1 MDKSLNS
8 DIKIFDHKE
17 QERVDALKRY
27 QILDTAPERSF
38 DNLVKLATQ
47 FFNLPI
53 SSISFIDTENAFVKA
68 ITGVERVS
76 QVPRSSTL
84 CSLALESDDVLV
96 FEDVRNL
103 DPCLF
108 VDAVFIAELGFKFY
122 AGAPIITHDG
132 FRIGTLCIIGSEIRE
147 FTLREAELL
156 KSLARIAMDEIE
168 LRLTGMAEA
177 DLKISSMT
185 KQIQDT
191 FNNQL
196 FIAKAPI
203 AIGVLSGANMV
214 IELANEKILEVWG
227 KTEEVLGKPISVAL
241 PELEGQYFLGIMD
254 EVYDTGVPYY
264 GREECATLLRNEVL
278 EDVYF
283 NFVYEPLKDA
293 AGKVINIMI
302 VATEITDQIVAKKA
316 LELNEQQLKGDLM
329 EEMNANQALSQT
341 IKELDSANSHIKNIH
356 DELTINYNNLKNVVE
371 ELIRKEPRLG
381 DLLG

>member
-8 DIKIFDHKE
+8 DIKIFNQKE
-17 QERVDALKRY
+17 QERVSALKRY

-53 SSISFIDTENAFVKA
+53 ASISFIDTENAFIKA
-68 ITGVERVS
+68 ISGVKRTPV
-76 QVPRSSTL
+76 VPRSSTL
-84 CSLALESDDVLV
+84 CSLALESNDVLV

-108 VDAVFIAELGFKFY
+108 VDPVFIAELGFKFY
-122 AGAPIITHDG
+122 AGAPLITHDG
-132 FRIGTLCIIGSEIRE
+132 FRIGTLCVIGSEERN

-168 LRLTGMAEA
+168 LRLTGMVEA
-177 DLKISSMT
+177 DAKISSMT
-185 KQIQDT
+185 KQMQDN
-191 FNNQL
+191 FNNHL

-203 AIGVLSGANMV
+203 AIGVLTGPNMV
-214 IELANEKILEVWG
+214 IEVANEKILEVWG
-227 KTEEVLGKPISVAL
+227 KTEEVLGKPIRVAL

-254 EVYDTGVPYY
+254 EVYHTGVPYY
-264 GREECATLLRNEVL
+264 GSEECATLLRNEVL

-293 AGKVINIMI
+293 AGKVISIMI
-302 VATEITDQIVAKKA
+302 VATEITDQIITKKA

-329 EEMNANQALSQT
+329 EEITANQVLSQT
-341 IKELDSANSHIKNIH
+341 IKELDFANSHIKNIH
-356 DELTINYNNLKNVVE
+356 EEMTINYNNLKNMVE
-371 ELIRKEPRLG
+371 ELIKKEPRLG